1 MNKKKLLL
9 IVQSL
14 LCVILVVMLAV
25 AALGIYRNGRA
36 LQTADPLSPIYSR
49 EKVAA
54 ALKPVLP
61 LLLFGLVLTG
71 AGLVLGIRDE
81 RTEKAKGLK
90 IEPLKKEKRPQRS
103 SRMLRAALLIL
114 ALALIA
120 AGVFNGSARDV
131 FGKAVKI
138 CTECVGLG

>member
-25 AALGIYRNGRA
+25 GALGIYRDGRA
-36 LQTADPLSPIYSR
+36 LQAADPLSTIFSR
-49 EKVAA
+49 EKAAA

-61 LLLFGLVLTG
+61 LLALGLALTVL
-71 AGLVLGIRDE
+71 GLAQGIRDE
-81 RTEKAKGLK
+81 RAEKAEGLK
-90 IEPLKKEKRPQRS
+90 IEPAKREKRPLFSPRL
-103 SRMLRAALLIL
+103 LRAALLVL
-114 ALALIA
+114 ALVLIA

>member
-49 EKVAA
+49 EIVAD

-61 LLLFGLVLTG
+61 LLVLGLVLTG
-71 AGLVLGIRDE
+71 IGLVLGIRDE
-81 RTEKAKGLK
+81 RAEKAEGLK
-90 IEPLKKEKRPQRS
+90 IAPVKKEKRPQRA
-103 SRMLRAALLIL
+103 SRLLRAALLVL
-114 ALALIA
+114 AIVLIA